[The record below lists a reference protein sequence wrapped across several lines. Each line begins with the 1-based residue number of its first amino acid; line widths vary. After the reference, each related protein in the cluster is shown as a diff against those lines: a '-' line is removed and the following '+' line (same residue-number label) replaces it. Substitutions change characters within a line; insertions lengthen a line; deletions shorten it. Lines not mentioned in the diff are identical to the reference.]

1 MVFVHVQ
8 GGGVSPAAALLWR
21 LRAALFPKAPSAQAA
36 AVPTQ
41 VCLHGSLLA
50 ADLNENVSTNPSGFP
65 TRTTTEKKEHVYPA
79 RNQQGRRCA
88 ELSRFCCE
96 TPSIGGVNA
105 RPFQ

>member
-1 MVFVHVQ
+1 MMFVHVP
-8 GGGVSPAAALLWR
+8 GGGISPAAG

-65 TRTTTEKKEHVYPA
+65 TRTTTKKGTRVPRSESAGEAVCGAVEVLLQNTEH
-79 RNQQGRRCA
+79 RWR
-88 ELSRFCCE
+88 
-96 TPSIGGVNA
+96 
-105 RPFQ
+105 